1 MVVVL
6 FMRIPPNFI
15 IFTVINSCTRL
26 MGELIVPIVR
36 DHSDGLNWVVNA
48 TSEDSTNIASM
59 HLKICWDSI
68 LPFWAPIRP
77 YLTLVGHEIDVVPSA
92 VLSSHRF
99 TWFISCT
106 RTNFELEPLRLSL
119 TWDLL
124 RETRSIAITQSPDD
138 ANMGNLVLMST
149 WSAFNRSCV
158 PGSLMRVDL
167 TRSTD
172 YNLQKKVDASVS
184 VVTSTNVT
192 AFGKASFESIL
203 ESRYVAQVHN
213 DIFGEI
219 QRAAVRGGARWL
231 DGFAMTNC
239 SASILDTL
247 PSIHVRYQNFG
258 NLVLRPDDYV
268 AFRSEDS
275 RCELLLQPKRNISI
289 VLDPLKMKDLNFR
302 ISSDSYTW
310 EICDAL

>member
-1 MVVVL
+1 
-6 FMRIPPNFI
+6 
-15 IFTVINSCTRL
+15 
-26 MGELIVPIVR
+26 
-36 DHSDGLNWVVNA
+36 
-48 TSEDSTNIASM
+48 
-59 HLKICWDSI
+59 
-68 LPFWAPIRP
+68 
-77 YLTLVGHEIDVVPSA
+77 
-92 VLSSHRF
+92 
-99 TWFISCT
+99 
-106 RTNFELEPLRLSL
+106 
-119 TWDLL
+119 
-124 RETRSIAITQSPDD
+124 
-138 ANMGNLVLMST
+138 
-149 WSAFNRSCV
+149 
-158 PGSLMRVDL
+158 MRVDL
-167 TRSTD
+167 TRSND
-172 YNLQKKVDASVS
+172 FNLRKKVDASVS
-184 VVTSTNVT
+184 VLTTTNVT

-203 ESRYVAQVHN
+203 ESRYVAKVHI

-219 QRAAVRGGARWL
+219 QRAAVRGGAIRL
-231 DGFAMTNC
+231 DDFVMTNC